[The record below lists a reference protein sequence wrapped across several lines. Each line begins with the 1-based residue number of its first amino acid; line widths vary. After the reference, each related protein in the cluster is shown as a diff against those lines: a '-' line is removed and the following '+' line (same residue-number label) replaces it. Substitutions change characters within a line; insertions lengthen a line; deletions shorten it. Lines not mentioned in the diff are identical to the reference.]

1 MPQSGINVGSDARFD
16 ILTATGQLSLPTLE
30 VFQSKKITAQSKVRP
45 LNGPPIHL
53 QFPDG
58 WEGSFEVAR
67 VDGTLDDYFAAL
79 EASQYAGA
87 NIASGT
93 IHQTVTNPDGS
104 LSQYMYTDVQL
115 FLEDAGTYDPLKE
128 VRQRVSF
135 IAGGRQKVL

>member
-16 ILTATGQLSLPTLE
+16 ILTATGQLSLPQLE
-30 VFQSKKITAQSKVRP
+30 KFTSKKITTQSKVRP

-67 VDGTLDDYFAAL
+67 ADGTLDNYFAAL
-79 EASQYAGA
+79 EAAQYAGA

-115 FLEDAGTYDPLKE
+115 IFKDAGDYDPLKE
-128 VRQRVSF
+128 VRQTVDF
-135 IAGGRQKVL
+135 VAGGRQQVV

>member
-16 ILTATGQLSLPTLE
+16 IFTATGQLSLPTLE
-30 VFQSKKITAQSKVRP
+30 KFTSKKITAQSKVRP
-45 LNGPPIHL
+45 LNGPPKHL

-58 WEGSFEVAR
+58 WEGSFEVSRA
-67 VDGTLDDYFAAL
+67 DGTLDNYFATL
-79 EASQYAGA
+79 EAAQYAGA

-115 FLEDAGTYDPLKE
+115 IFDDAGDYDPLKE
-128 VRQRVSF
+128 VRQTVKF
-135 IAGGRQKVL
+135 VAGGRQQVV